1 MKEVYCLSFA
11 LHRLLFSHFERV
23 LAQIKYPY
31 PIKSDYLNWCLET
44 LNFLSESEHAEEAKH
59 KKTDNPKPPEPA
71 TPDYA
76 AGLTPVTQP
85 SKVSMIFLRL

>member
-1 MKEVYCLSFA
+1 M
-11 LHRLLFSHFERV
+11 
-23 LAQIKYPY
+23 
-31 PIKSDYLNWCLET
+31 

-59 KKTDNPKPPEPA
+59 KKADNPKPPEPA

-85 SKVSMIFLRL
+85 SKVSIDCKTLKTSGCKSTVDSLEKRHNKKPNPRNSIYFS